1 MLRQAVSGRP
11 VIFDHA
17 FVGKFHPGLHH
28 NGNHTLPCRLQM
40 IGAERRPERGQRG
53 FAVLRRGYGYAVLIF
68 LGAAWDGHLT
78 ADDIDRRRG
87 FRVPRTVLGKSFLG
101 DTAELGAAVGDHNI
115 R

>member
-1 MLRQAVSGRP
+1 MLRQAVGGRP

-40 IGAERRPERGQRG
+40 IGAERRPNVDSVASQSSG
-53 FAVLRRGYGYAVLIF
+53 AVTVTLSSFPGRRL
-68 LGAAWDGHLT
+68 DGHLT